1 MRQVFWLLA
10 FCWILLLGTGAA
22 GSPSA
27 FADPLSRE
35 QCVALALKHNL
46 QVESARYDL
55 KVAEANVT
63 GARAAFLPQVSVTGN
78 WSKSEEGR
86 FFEQGGT
93 FTFSD
98 ETWSASGTASLVL
111 FDGLG
116 NIAGYRGAQH
126 SRAAAQD
133 QFLSAQQDVAYET
146 ERRFFEV
153 LRQEALLDVQ
163 REAVRLSAEQLK
175 KTRAMKELG
184 AATQADVYKAEVDH
198 SNNRLGVLRAER
210 DVEVARASLAAYLGR
225 DPRAELAL
233 QAEELDVAHEYDE
246 ATAAAQA
253 LEVHPALRSARRS
266 VKANRSGVTE
276 AKSER
281 YPSFALWYNT
291 YYYNNEPRDF
301 DDEHIEWTYGVRAQF
316 TLFDGLLTKSN
327 IRRAE
332 AGLVGARRNAESVE
346 RDVLLGVR
354 QAYLDLEISRESIT
368 VAEEAVRSS
377 QEDLRLAEERYKI
390 GEGTIL
396 EVIDAQVNLT
406 RSRTAQVSAV
416 YDRRLAVSALRNA
429 IGIMPL
435 PDGAE

>member
-1 MRQVFWLLA
+1 MRQVSSVLA
-10 FCWILLLGTGAA
+10 FCWVLLLGTGAA
-22 GSPSA
+22 GPRPA
-27 FADPLSRE
+27 FAAALSLE
-35 QCVALALKHNL
+35 QCVGLALKHNL
-46 QVESARYDL
+46 AVESARYDL

-63 GARAAFLPQVSVTGN
+63 GARAAFLPQLSVNGN

-93 FTFSD
+93 LAFSD
-98 ETWSASGTASLVL
+98 ETWSASGTASLLL

-116 NIAGYRGAQH
+116 NIAGYRGAKH

-133 QFLSAQQDVAYET
+133 QFAAAQQDVAYET
-146 ERRFFEV
+146 EQRFFEV
-153 LRQEALLDVQ
+153 LRQEALLEVQ

-210 DVEVARASLAAYLGR
+210 DVEIARASLATYLGR

-233 QAEELDVAHEYDE
+233 QPEELDVADEYDE
-246 ATAAAQA
+246 TTATTQA
-253 LEVHPALRSARRS
+253 LELHPALQSARRS
-266 VKANRSGVTE
+266 VKAGRSGVTE
-276 AKSER
+276 AKADR
-281 YPSFALWYNT
+281 YPSFSLWYNT
-291 YYYNNEPRDF
+291 SFYNNEPRDF
-301 DDEHIEWTYGVRAQF
+301 DDDHIEWTYGVRAQF
-316 TLFDGLLTKSN
+316 TIFDGLLTKSS

-332 AGLVGARRNAESVE
+332 AGLVNAQRSAESVE

-354 QAYLDLEISRESIT
+354 QAYLDLEISRESIA
-368 VAEEAVRSS
+368 VADEAVRSS

-406 RSRTAQVSAV
+406 RSRTNQVSAI

-429 IGIMPL
+429 IGVMPL
-435 PDGAE
+435 PDGLE

>member
-10 FCWILLLGTGAA
+10 FCWVLLLGTRAA
-22 GSPSA
+22 GPPPA
-27 FADPLSRE
+27 LADPLSRE
-35 QCVALALKHNL
+35 QCVALSLKHNL

-63 GARAAFLPQVSVTGN
+63 GARAAFLPQLSVTGN
-78 WSKSEEGR
+78 WSKSEEER
-86 FFEQGGT
+86 FFEQGGS

-116 NIAGYRGAQH
+116 NIAGYQGAQH
-126 SRAAAQD
+126 SRAAAED

-153 LRQEALLDVQ
+153 LRQEALLEVQ

-210 DVEVARASLAAYLGR
+210 DVEVARASLATYLGR

-233 QAEELDVAHEYDE
+233 QAEELDVAGEYDE
-246 ATAAAQA
+246 ATATAQA

-266 VKANRSGVTE
+266 VKASGSGVTE

-281 YPSFALWYNT
+281 YPSFAVWYNT
-291 YYYNNEPRDF
+291 NFYNNEPRDF
-301 DDEHIEWTYGVRAQF
+301 DDEHIEWTYGIRAQF

-332 AGLVGARRNAESVE
+332 AGLVSARRNAESVE

-354 QAYLDLEISRESIT
+354 QAYLDLEISRESIA

-406 RSRTAQVSAV
+406 RSRTDQVAAV

-435 PDGAE
+435 PDGPA